1 MDGHQTKPVL
11 ITLEYPPQVGGVAN
25 YYHSLIRALPLDCA
39 VLDSTQLPRQWWRMI
54 PWLYRQ
60 VKQQHYTHILVGQV
74 LPLGTVALVIH
85 WLLGTP
91 YIVFT
96 HGMDMLVPQ
105 RYPRKRWLLRR
116 ILRQAYR
123 VVTVSSFTAQAIK
136 TFEPKTAP
144 VTVIHPAA
152 AITPMTTIQSVAGLP
167 EQFILSVGRLVER
180 KGFDQVVKSLSQFP
194 ELQYVLAGDGVDQ
207 ARLQQIAQQAGAT
220 DRVHFY
226 QHLSDQ
232 QIAYLYQHCLFL
244 VMPSRQLADGDVE
257 GFGIVVLEAN
267 RFGKVAIGGQA
278 GGMSDAIQHEH
289 TGLLVDGTSSKELV
303 DAIKKMLNV
312 DYRANLEQQA
322 KQYSE
327 SQTWE
332 YAARQLLAIVDDNG

>member
-25 YYHSLIRALPLDCA
+25 YYHALMRALPLDCA

-60 VKQQHYTHILVGQV
+60 VQQQHYTHILVGQI

-91 YIVFT
+91 YTVFT
-96 HGMDMLVPQ
+96 HGMDVLVPQ
-105 RYPRKRWLLRR
+105 RYPRKRWLLRK
-116 ILRQAYR
+116 IIHSAHQVIA
-123 VVTVSSFTAQAIK
+123 VSQFTADQVK
-136 TFEPKTAP
+136 QLEPSAA

-152 AITPMTTIQSVAGLP
+152 HITPDLP
-167 EQFILSVGRLVER
+167 IKPVSNLPDQFILSVGRLVER
-180 KGFDQVVKSLSQFP
+180 KGFDQVIKSAEQFP
-194 ELQYVLAGDGVDQ
+194 TLHYVLAGNGPDQ
-207 ARLQQIAQQAGAT
+207 ARLQQIVQQVGIT
-220 DRVHFY
+220 NRVHFY
-226 QHLSDQ
+226 NHLTDHE
-232 QIAYLYQHCLFL
+232 IAYLYLNCLFL

-267 RFGKVAIGGQA
+267 RFGKVAIGGKA
-278 GGMSDAIQHEH
+278 GGMGDAIQHER
-289 TGLLVDGTSSKELV
+289 TGLLVDGASNTELV
-303 DAIKKMLNV
+303 AAIKRLLNV

-322 KQYSE
+322 KQYSDQ
-327 SQTWE
+327 QTWE
-332 YAARQLLAIVDDNG
+332 YAAHQLSAIVDNNG